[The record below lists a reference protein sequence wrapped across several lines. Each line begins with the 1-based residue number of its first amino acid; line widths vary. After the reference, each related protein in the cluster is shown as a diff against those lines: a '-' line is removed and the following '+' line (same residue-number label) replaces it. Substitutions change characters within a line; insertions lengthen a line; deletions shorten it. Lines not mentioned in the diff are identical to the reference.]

1 MSTPYRMNPAAC
13 GGGAGANCQA
23 GKSGAGCGPLN
34 VQRGP
39 ITYSSQSTESA
50 KLRDEVASLQAQL
63 KVAVKGLEALRDSR
77 ESGIYTTR
85 TAMITLDEINK
96 MKGE

>member
-1 MSTPYRMNPAAC
+1 MNPAAC

-23 GKSGAGCGPLN
+23 GKSGAGCGPLS

-63 KVAVKGLEALRDSR
+63 KVAVDVLENVAKENTVDADENKRDATEALN
-77 ESGIYTTR
+77 T
-85 TAMITLDEINK
+85 INK